1 MIAILHA
8 YGHLDLAAD
17 TELPQEEN
25 SKKQDANII
34 NLDFSASF
42 NLPYSPENI
51 QAYDR
56 YGFDKFRCQLYSD
69 GFLIG
74 EYTAKFREN
83 TFNHAD
89 KTGSLTIQLTTLY
102 DSLREDM
109 DAMKL
114 PDALDGIW
122 WEIDVTGTSPAAGET
137 RIHKWLSQEQNTPSG
152 SYPFRFPEYA
162 LLNKYEGTFPVPEYE
177 SDTLSSD
184 AKASFGDCVPVNHF
198 NNHYK
203 RLVDRTPLTT
213 GTAPLYPDKYVE
225 YNILYDRLVSES
237 LVANSFLAAPGVTQS
252 SVGFSHFYRNDPQP
266 RRIWGLACPCFPYLW
281 VLEKALDKMGFRLV
295 IDWDNADHKELF
307 ENLLILNNYNI
318 FDVTI
323 TRIEGSARYYDTVP
337 FAGGTL
343 NVEDISMSTLWIGDD
358 NPIFPAGTKPTAVL
372 DYTSYNVK
380 AKNHVPDINVANL
393 VDDFIAKT
401 NMEIVLDG
409 NSVIFRKPIIVQD
422 ENKRVF
428 NPEMKVQ
435 AFEWQMKKK
444 LIYKYDDER
453 DDNIPDYVLVAE
465 GNEEENIES
474 ELVPVYLHTKP
485 TNLPPAYFSFIVGAA
500 AINKDIHQVRVW
512 IYESHIFGKS
522 SFAGIGTW
530 VALTWNKPIMPISP
544 PGAIIPKDKE
554 VLSEY
559 DDVKAPCPKFCGVLI
574 PYYALPMVGMYY
586 FFDQFAI
593 TSIAAPY
600 HLNGR
605 TLKWQDSTGI
615 FDNNYKDYLAI
626 FKAKLVYLFS
636 EVYNPETFQRF
647 SHYKFLNL
655 LGRKVFGMKRKYTL
669 PLSKKPLIEY
679 EGYESE

>member
-8 YGHLDLAAD
+8 YGLLDLAAD

-83 TFNHAD
+83 TFNHTD

-122 WEIDVTGTSPAAGET
+122 WEIDVTSTSPAAGET

-152 SYPFRFPEYA
+152 TYPFRFPEYA

-177 SDTLSSD
+177 SDTLFSD
-184 AKASFGDCVPVNHF
+184 DKFGFGDCVPVNHF
-198 NNHYK
+198 NNQYK
-203 RLVDRTPLTT
+203 ALLDREAATL
-213 GTAPLYPDKYVE
+213 GISPLYPDKYVE
-225 YNILYDRLVSES
+225 YNILYDRLTYNMKYFDGQDNAPIV
-237 LVANSFLAAPGVTQS
+237 PGVTNS
-252 SVGFSHFYRNDPQP
+252 GAGYSHFYRNDPQP
-266 RRIWGLACPCFPYLW
+266 RRIWGLACPCLPYLW
-281 VLEKALDKMGFRLV
+281 VLEKSLEKMGLRLD
-295 IDWDNADHKELF
+295 IQWDNQYHKELF

-318 FDVTI
+318 FDI
-323 TRIEGSARYYDTVP
+323 RIERIEGYTQYWETATFLGSPWHR
-337 FAGGTL
+337 
-343 NVEDISMSTLWIGDD
+343 EDIGMRTYWVGGD
-358 NPIFPAGTKPTAVL
+358 NPIFPSTPTSIF
-372 DYTSYNVK
+372 DYTTYNVI
-380 AKNHVPDINVANL
+380 AKNHVPDITVSNI

-428 NPEMKVQ
+428 NPEIKTQ
-435 AFEWQMKKK
+435 AFEWNMKKK
-444 LIYKYDDER
+444 LIYKYEDER
-453 DDNIPDYVLVAE
+453 DDNIPDYTVVSE
-465 GNEEENIES
+465 GDEEENIES
-474 ELVPVYLHTKP
+474 ELVPVYLHTKA
-485 TNLPPAYFSFIVGAA
+485 TNVPPAYFSFIVGAP
-500 AINKDIHQVRVW
+500 AINKDLNIVR
-512 IYESHIFGKS
+512 IQFYESHK
-522 SFAGIGTW
+522 FAKPGFTGAWAALAWDPTLPPIG
-530 VALTWNKPIMPISP
+530 N
-544 PGAIIPKDKE
+544 DRE
-554 VLSEY
+554 VYAEY
-559 DDVKAPCPKFCGVLI
+559 DDVKSSCPKFCGVLI
-574 PYYALPMVGMYY
+574 PYYELPMVGMYY

-615 FDNNYKDYLAI
+615 FENNYKDYLAI
-626 FKAKLVYLFS
+626 FKAKLVHLFS

-647 SHYKFLNL
+647 SHYKFFNL

-669 PLSKKPLIEY
+669 PLSKNPLIEY